1 MTDSEFAWQSLL
13 HTDAPPACP
22 LKAALFTTYDRADE
36 CLLAEHLLPLLLKL
50 SREPDGEGTER
61 QYFLLELDQRLKH
74 LHDRLIVVSSTSR
87 EEPADAEE
95 AESGTYEWIWR
106 SIRHLTVGSKGK
118 AVQHAKLWLLH
129 WGAADAD
136 GVEYL
141 ELVVS
146 SANLTRAAF
155 RGQLQAA
162 WRVCLALHPH
172 RSKARLDSWGILPDF
187 LRELATSAGDDGHF
201 TPFIELLAR
210 GDCPNGISFVASIP
224 GTHSRQEL
232 RRTAW
237 GAAGLREI
245 APSGRGTVSVAI
257 LAPFVGSWGAD
268 AISRWCAAFDGSPDR
283 LTLVWIDQSH
293 PWARAEKWLLPE
305 STLKTLEKLDATLLK
320 LRHSPDEW
328 EETDAF
334 HDEHRLADDRW
345 SHAKVYSLTRGN
357 SRRLLVT
364 SANFSPAAWGK
375 QTDVDGLAIENF
387 ELGVCIEQAA
397 WPLDDLQPFASV
409 DDVATVTDLPS
420 RGSALILW
428 ARAIWDGNAVAIDCR
443 CEAGRELVGEVQS
456 CGMSLPVTKWT
467 VDADGRC
474 RSAHVLWA
482 DSKQLPML
490 VQLACEEEMVRV
502 PIFDGR
508 SARDREDTIPP
519 EVDENVAQSLRDEL
533 LFELYG
539 GRVAADAEG
548 ERRHQGED
556 ELGQDDVQDGTGR
569 TDSYAVPKFVLA
581 RRHLSIVDNW
591 ADQVNRAAV
600 SGTGEFERHVL
611 RRDGELLVE
620 AFKRQVDR
628 DSKKGAACAIGAR
641 LAAEELSLR
650 LKRFEESDATN

>member
-1 MTDSEFAWQSLL
+1 MSNSEFGWQSLL

-36 CLLAEHLLPLLLKL
+36 RLVAEHLLPLLLKL

-61 QYFLLELDQRLKH
+61 QYFLLELDQRLKQ
-74 LHDRLIVVSSTSR
+74 LHDHLIVVSSTSR

-95 AESGTYEWIWR
+95 GESGTYGWIWR

-162 WRVCLALHPH
+162 WRVCVELQPH
-172 RSKARLDSWGILPDF
+172 RSNARLNSWGILPDF
-187 LRELATSAGDDGHF
+187 LHELAASAGDDEHF
-201 TPFIELLAR
+201 APFIELLAR
-210 GDCPNGISFVASIP
+210 GDCPNGVAFVASVP

-232 RRTAW
+232 RRTPW
-237 GAAGLREI
+237 GVAGLREI
-245 APSGRGTVSVAI
+245 APSGRGAVSVAI

-268 AISRWCAAFDGSPDR
+268 ALRRWCAWFEGLPDR
-283 LTLVWIDQSH
+283 LALVWIDNDH
-293 PWARAEKWLLPE
+293 PWARAGKWLLPE
-305 STLKTLEKLDATLLK
+305 ATLATLGKLDAALVK
-320 LRHSPDEW
+320 LRHSPDERD
-328 EETDAF
+328 EIDLF
-334 HDEHRLADDRW
+334 HDEHRVTDDRW
-345 SHAKVYSLTRGN
+345 SHAKAYSLTRGN

-364 SANFSPAAWGK
+364 SANFSPAAWGRL
-375 QTDVDGLAIENF
+375 TDEGELAIENF
-387 ELGVCIEQAA
+387 ELGVCIEHAP
-397 WPLDDLQPFASV
+397 WPFDHLEPFASV
-409 DDVATVTDLPS
+409 DDVATVSHLPS

-428 ARAIWDGNAVAIDCR
+428 ARAVWDGNMVAIDCR
-443 CEAGRELVGEVQS
+443 CEAGRELVGTVQNS
-456 CGMSLPVTKWT
+456 AMSLPVTEWT

-474 RSAHVLWA
+474 RSAHVPWA
-482 DSKQLPML
+482 DSKQPPML
-490 VQLACEEEMVRV
+490 VPLACEEETVRV
-502 PIFDGR
+502 PVFDGR

-519 EVDENVAQSLRDEL
+519 EVDENVAQTLRDEL

-548 ERRHQGED
+548 EVPLQGKD
-556 ELGQDDVQDGTGR
+556 VLDQDDVQDGAGH
-569 TDSYAVPKFVLA
+569 TDSYAVPGFVLA
-581 RRHLSIVDNW
+581 RRHLGIVDNW
-591 ADQVNRAAV
+591 ADQVNRAAMR
-600 SGTGEFERHVL
+600 GTGEFERQVL

-620 AFKRQVDR
+620 AFKRQADR
-628 DSKKGAACAIGAR
+628 DNKKGAACAIGAR

-650 LKRFEESDATN
+650 LKHFQEV